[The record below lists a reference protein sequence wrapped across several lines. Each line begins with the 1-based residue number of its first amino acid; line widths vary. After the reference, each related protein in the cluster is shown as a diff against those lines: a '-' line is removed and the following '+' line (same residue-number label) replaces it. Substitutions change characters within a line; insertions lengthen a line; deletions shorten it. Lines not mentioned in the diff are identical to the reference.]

1 MDKVWTEFNFI
12 TPNTMYKTKLGNTH
26 DFKSWVNSGLVVD
39 YITRPDKCVVF
50 KEDENNYDAMKLLLT
65 KEDKINWYRQH
76 LKINQNSNQSGL
88 YNLLDNDPKD
98 VNLENVK
105 NDLKN
110 LKGNYWE
117 LIVNPGDLGLDNNVL
132 CKDKWHEVLKPNF
145 ERFLKANSFD
155 LENVNVFYS
164 IHGNTDYPHVHMFW
178 YEKEH
183 KHKKAKLNLNSI
195 NVFGYKVG
203 LSIKYDEDYQKI
215 NALTKDIWN
224 TRKQIVGI
232 IANNFANS
240 NEIISKS
247 NLCQEFI
254 KSSKSILDEVLNK
267 KNISYSRISDENK
280 KNIETIKKFLLNYDN
295 DYSKLFNSYQ
305 KQINDLNNLNI
316 EDKFL
321 KQRISKIIN
330 NEMDDFQ
337 KQVGNKIIKTLL
349 NAYKQ
354 NNNAFTSRKNFASF
368 FNEFLKIFSL
378 NRSEWA
384 LRNLAEREFLAKDLK
399 ELELVEEFYRS
410 KLVH

>member
-1 MDKVWTEFNFI
+1 
-12 TPNTMYKTKLGNTH
+12 
-26 DFKSWVNSGLVVD
+26 
-39 YITRPDKCVVF
+39 
-50 KEDENNYDAMKLLLT
+50 
-65 KEDKINWYRQH
+65 
-76 LKINQNSNQSGL
+76 
-88 YNLLDNDPKD
+88 
-98 VNLENVK
+98 
-105 NDLKN
+105 
-110 LKGNYWE
+110 
-117 LIVNPGDLGLDNNVL
+117 
-132 CKDKWHEVLKPNF
+132 
-145 ERFLKANSFD
+145 
-155 LENVNVFYS
+155 
-164 IHGNTDYPHVHMFW
+164 MFW

-240 NEIISKS
+240 NEVISKS